1 MVAAPFSRK
10 DVSRAMDAEPGS
22 LALSE
27 LISLTVVDSAGI
39 EVGELIDVVAEFA
52 PEAPPVTAFFIARDD
67 EQLCA
72 SWQQVAE
79 IDVDGERLVL
89 GCPADALGAASL
101 RGAEIALRDA
111 VLDKQVVN
119 MRDRSFVRVQDVIL
133 DARGGGLVVAGVDAS
148 HGALARRF
156 GLGFLARRLPRR
168 SGDYVPWEDVN
179 AISLRLS
186 RLNFVEAFAE
196 LAELHPADIADVVG
210 QVGTRE
216 RAAVLGALNAYL
228 AADTLQEMDEDLR
241 AAALAEMPVTRA
253 AKVLEKLDAD
263 VAADLLADLP
273 EDLADELLSLQPDQ
287 RERDLRGLA
296 SHAEDSAGGL
306 MTLEYV
312 TLSVGTTAGAALEWL
327 RRERPDQHA
336 MSYVYVLD
344 ADGHLAGVL
353 SLRELVLADQANAVD
368 EIMEDDVVT
377 VAADT
382 DEEEVGRVMTKYN
395 LLAVPVVDEERR
407 MLGIVTL
414 DDALD
419 AILPEDWKRRLPRLF
434 R

>member
-1 MVAAPFSRK
+1 VDP
-10 DVSRAMDAEPGS
+10 EPGS

-27 LISLTVVDSAGI
+27 LESLKVVDVAGE
-39 EVGELIDVVAEFA
+39 EVGELIDVVAQFSS
-52 PEAPPVTAFFIARDD
+52 EAPLVSAFFIARGD
-67 EQLCA
+67 EQLCV
-72 SWQQVAE
+72 SWDQVAE
-79 IDVDGERLVL
+79 IDVDDERLL
-89 GCPADALGAASL
+89 LNCAAGALGAASL
-101 RGAEIALRDA
+101 RGGEIALVDA
-111 VLDKQVVN
+111 VLDHQVVN

-133 DARGGGLVVAGVDAS
+133 DEREGGLVVAGVDAS

-168 SGDYVPWEDVN
+168 TGDFVPWEDVN

-186 RLNFVEAFAE
+186 QLNFVEAFAE
-196 LAELHPADIADVVG
+196 LAELRPADIADVVG
-210 QVGTRE
+210 QVGARE

-228 AADTLQEMDEDLR
+228 AADTLQEMDEDAR
-241 AAALAEMPVTRA
+241 AAALAEMPVGRA

-273 EDLADELLSLQPDQ
+273 EDLAEELLSRQTDD
-287 RERDLRGLA
+287 RERALRRLA
-296 SHAEDSAGGL
+296 SHDEDTAGGL

-312 TLSVGTTAGAALEWL
+312 TLPAATPAGEAVAWL

-336 MSYVYVLD
+336 MSYIYAVD
-344 ADGHLAGVL
+344 AEGRLAGVL
-353 SLRELVLADQANAVD
+353 SLRELVLADPAQTVA
-368 EIMEDDVVT
+368 EIMEDDLVT
-377 VAADT
+377 VGVDAE
-382 DEEEVGRVMTKYN
+382 EEEVGRLMTKYN

>member
-1 MVAAPFSRK
+1 
-10 DVSRAMDAEPGS
+10 MDADLGS

-27 LISLTVVDSAGI
+27 LESLRVVDVAGV
-39 EVGELIDVVAEFA
+39 EVGELIDVVAGFST
-52 PEAPPVTAFFIARDD
+52 EAPVVTAFFVARGD
-67 EQLCA
+67 EQLGA
-72 SWQQVAE
+72 SWEQVAE
-79 IDVDGERLVL
+79 IDVDGDRLVL
-89 GCPADALGAASL
+89 NCRLDALGGASL
-101 RGAEIALRDA
+101 RGEEIALVDA

-133 DARGGGLVVAGVDAS
+133 DTREDGLVVTGVDAS

-168 SGDYVPWEDVN
+168 SGDFVPWEDVN

-228 AADTLQEMDEDLR
+228 AADTLQEMDEELR
-241 AAALAEMPVTRA
+241 AAALAEMPVARA

-273 EDLADELLSLQPDQ
+273 DDLAEELLKRQPPK
-287 RERDLRGLA
+287 RERDLRGLV
-296 SHAEDSAGGL
+296 SHAEDTAGGL

-312 TLSVGTTAGAALEWL
+312 TLPAGTAAGEALEWL

-336 MSYVYVLD
+336 MAYVYVLD
-344 ADGHLAGVL
+344 PDGRLAGVV
-353 SLRELVLADQANAVD
+353 SLRDLVLADLSQVID
-368 EIMEDDVVT
+368 GIMEDDVVT

-382 DEEEVGRVMTKYN
+382 DEEEVGRLMTKYN
-395 LLAVPVVDEERR
+395 LLAVPVVDAERR
-407 MLGIVTL
+407 MLGIITL

-419 AILPEDWKRRLPRLF
+419 VILPDDWKRRLPRLF

>member
-1 MVAAPFSRK
+1 V
-10 DVSRAMDAEPGS
+10 DDEPGS

-27 LISLTVVDSAGI
+27 LESLKVVDVAGD
-39 EVGELIDVVAEFA
+39 EVGDLIDVVAEFSMET
-52 PEAPPVTAFFIARDD
+52 PVVTAFFIARAD

-72 SWQQVAE
+72 SWDQVAE
-79 IDVDGERLVL
+79 VDVDGERLL
-89 GCPADALGAASL
+89 LDCPAGDLGAASL
-101 RGAEIALRDA
+101 RGGEIALVDA

-119 MRDRSFVRVQDVIL
+119 MKDRSFVRVQDVIL
-133 DARGGGLVVAGVDAS
+133 EVRGGQLIVAGVDAS
-148 HGALARRF
+148 HSALARRF

-168 SGDYVPWEDVN
+168 SGDFVPWADVN

-210 QVGTRE
+210 QVGARE

-241 AAALAEMPVTRA
+241 AAALAEMPVARA

-273 EDLADELLSLQPDQ
+273 EDLAEELLARQPDE
-287 RERDLRGLA
+287 RESDLRGLA
-296 SHAEDSAGGL
+296 SHAEDTAGGL
-306 MTLEYV
+306 MTLEFV
-312 TLSVGTTAGAALEWL
+312 TLPQGTTAGDALAWM

-344 ADGHLAGVL
+344 PDGRLAGVL
-353 SLRELVLADQANAVD
+353 SLRELVLADPEQAVD
-368 EIMEDDVVT
+368 AVMEDDLVT

-382 DEEEVGRVMTKYN
+382 EEDEVGRLMMKYN
-395 LLAVPVVDEERR
+395 LLAVPVVDDERR
-407 MLGIVTL
+407 LLGIVTL

-419 AILPEDWKRRLPRLF
+419 EILPDDWKRRLPRLF

>member
-1 MVAAPFSRK
+1 V
-10 DVSRAMDAEPGS
+10 DAEPGS

-27 LISLTVVDSAGI
+27 LESLKVIDGDGV
-39 EVGELIDVVAEFA
+39 EVGELIDVVAEFS
-52 PEAPPVTAFFIARDD
+52 PETPVVTAFFVARDD

-72 SWQQVAE
+72 SWDQVAE
-79 IDVDGERLVL
+79 VDVDGGRLL
-89 GCPADALGAASL
+89 LNCPAAALGAASL
-101 RGAEIALRDA
+101 RGAEIALVDA
-111 VLDKQVVN
+111 VLDNQVVN

-133 DARGGGLVVAGVDAS
+133 DAGEGRLVVTGVDAS
-148 HGALARRF
+148 QGALARRF

-168 SGDYVPWEDVN
+168 SGDFVPWGDVN

-196 LAELHPADIADVVG
+196 LAELRPADIADVVG
-210 QVGTRE
+210 QVGPRE

-241 AAALAEMPVTRA
+241 AAALAEMPVARA

-273 EDLADELLSLQPDQ
+273 EDLAEELLKRQPDQ

-296 SHAEDSAGGL
+296 SHAEDTAGGL

-312 TLSVGTTAGAALEWL
+312 TLAAGTAAGDALAWL

-344 ADGHLAGVL
+344 PDGRLVGVL
-353 SLRELVLADQANAVD
+353 SLRELVLADQAETVD
-368 EIMEDDVVT
+368 AIMEDDLVT
-377 VAADT
+377 VAVDSE
-382 DEEEVGRVMTKYN
+382 EEEVGRLMTKYN
-395 LLAVPVVDEERR
+395 LLAVPVVDGDRR
-407 MLGIVTL
+407 LLGIVTL

-419 AILPEDWKRRLPRLF
+419 AILPDDWKRRLPRLF

>member
-1 MVAAPFSRK
+1 V
-10 DVSRAMDAEPGS
+10 DAEPGS

-27 LISLTVVDSAGI
+27 LESLKVIDSAGAD
-39 EVGELIDVVAEFA
+39 VGELIDVVAEFST
-52 PEAPPVTAFFIARDD
+52 EAPLVTALFVARGD
-67 EQLCA
+67 EQLGA
-72 SWQQVAE
+72 SWDQVAE
-79 IDVDGERLVL
+79 IDVDDDRLLLNCLGE
-89 GCPADALGAASL
+89 ALGGASL
-101 RGAEIALRDA
+101 RGGEIALVDA

-133 DARGGGLVVAGVDAS
+133 DAREGQLVVVGVDAS

-168 SGDYVPWEDVN
+168 SGDFVPWADVN

-241 AAALAEMPVTRA
+241 AAALAEMPVARA

-273 EDLADELLSLQPDQ
+273 EELAEELLARQSDK

-296 SHAEDSAGGL
+296 SHAEDTAGGL
-306 MTLEYV
+306 MTLEFV
-312 TLSVGTTAGAALEWL
+312 TLTAGTLAGDALVWL
-327 RRERPDQHA
+327 RRERPDEHA

-344 ADGHLAGVL
+344 PDGRLAGVL
-353 SLRELVLADQANAVD
+353 SLRELVLADPAQAVD
-368 EIMEDDVVT
+368 AVVEDDLVT
-377 VAADT
+377 VAVDT
-382 DEEEVGRVMTKYN
+382 DEEEVGRLMTKYN
-395 LLAVPVVDEERR
+395 LLAVPVVDGERR
-407 MLGIVTL
+407 LLGIVTL

-419 AILPEDWKRRLPRLF
+419 AILPDDWKRRLPRLF

>member
-1 MVAAPFSRK
+1 
-10 DVSRAMDAEPGS
+10 MDPEPGS

-27 LISLTVVDSAGI
+27 LESLEVVDSAGAVI
-39 EVGELIDVVAEFA
+39 GELIDVVAQFSTDT
-52 PEAPPVTAFFIARDD
+52 PLVSAFFVARED

-72 SWQQVAE
+72 SWAQVAE
-79 IDVDGERLVL
+79 IDVDGDRLRL
-89 GCPADALGAASL
+89 NCPAGALGAASL
-101 RGAEIALRDA
+101 REGEIALVDA
-111 VLDKQVVN
+111 VLDNQVVN

-133 DARGGGLVVAGVDAS
+133 EVREDALVVAGVDAS
-148 HGALARRF
+148 HSALARRF

-168 SGDYVPWEDVN
+168 SGDFVPWEDVN

-210 QVGTRE
+210 QVDTRQ

-241 AAALAEMPVTRA
+241 AAALVEMPVDRA

-273 EDLADELLSLQPDQ
+273 EDLAEDLLARQTEQ

-296 SHAEDSAGGL
+296 SHADDTAGGL
-306 MTLEYV
+306 MTLEFV
-312 TLSVGTTAGAALEWL
+312 TLAAGTPAGEAIAWL

-336 MSYVYVLD
+336 MSYVYVLND
-344 ADGHLAGVL
+344 TGSLVGVL
-353 SLRELVLADQANAVD
+353 SLRDLVLADPAQAVD
-368 EIMEDDVVT
+368 AIMEDDLVT
-377 VAADT
+377 VDAAA
-382 DEEEVGRVMTKYN
+382 DEEEVGRLMTKYN
-395 LLAVPVVDEERR
+395 LLAVPVVDAERR
-407 MLGIVTL
+407 LLGIVTL

>member
-1 MVAAPFSRK
+1 V
-10 DVSRAMDAEPGS
+10 DADAGS

-27 LISLTVVDSAGI
+27 LVSLKVVDAAGI
-39 EVGELIDVVAEFA
+39 EVGEVIDVVAGFSA
-52 PEAPPVTAFFIARDD
+52 EAPAVTAFFVAREDD
-67 EQLCA
+67 QLGA
-72 SWQQVAE
+72 SWAQVAE
-79 IDVDGERLVL
+79 IDLDGGRLLLKCGLDDL
-89 GCPADALGAASL
+89 GGASL
-101 RGAEIALRDA
+101 RGEEIALKDA

-133 DARGGGLVVAGVDAS
+133 DTREDQLVVTGVDAS
-148 HGALARRF
+148 HAALARRF
-156 GLGFLARRLPRR
+156 GLGFLARRLPRH
-168 SGDYVPWEDVN
+168 SEDFVPWEDVN

-210 QVGTRE
+210 KVGARE

-228 AADTLQEMDEDLR
+228 AADTLQEMDEELR
-241 AAALAEMPVTRA
+241 AAALAEMPVARA

-273 EDLADELLSLQPDQ
+273 EELAEELLTLQSDE

-296 SHAEDSAGGL
+296 SHAEDTAGGL
-306 MTLEYV
+306 MTLEFV
-312 TLSVGTTAGAALEWL
+312 TLPTGTAAEEALAWL

-336 MSYVYVLD
+336 MSYIYVLD
-344 ADGHLAGVL
+344 LEGRLAGVV
-353 SLRELVLADQANAVD
+353 SLRELVLADPAQPVD
-368 EIMEDDVVT
+368 GIMEDDLVT

-382 DEEEVGRVMTKYN
+382 DEEEVARIMTKYN
-395 LLAVPVVDEERR
+395 RLAVPVVDDERR
-407 MLGIVTL
+407 LLGIVTL

-419 AILPEDWKRRLPRLF
+419 AILPDDWKRRLPRLF

>member
-1 MVAAPFSRK
+1 
-10 DVSRAMDAEPGS
+10 MDAEPGS

-27 LISLTVVDSAGI
+27 LESLKVIDSAGAD
-39 EVGELIDVVAEFA
+39 VGELIDVVAEFST
-52 PEAPPVTAFFIARDD
+52 EAPLVTALFVARGD
-67 EQLCA
+67 EQLGA
-72 SWQQVAE
+72 SWDQVAE
-79 IDVDGERLVL
+79 IDVDDDRLLLNCLGE
-89 GCPADALGAASL
+89 ALGGASL
-101 RGAEIALRDA
+101 RGGEIALVDA

-133 DARGGGLVVAGVDAS
+133 DAREGQLVVVGVDAS

-168 SGDYVPWEDVN
+168 SGDFVPWADVN

-241 AAALAEMPVTRA
+241 AAALAEMPVARA

-273 EDLADELLSLQPDQ
+273 EELAEELLARQSDK

-296 SHAEDSAGGL
+296 SHAEDTAGGL
-306 MTLEYV
+306 MTLEFV
-312 TLSVGTTAGAALEWL
+312 TLTAGTLAGDALVWL
-327 RRERPDQHA
+327 RRERPDEHA

-344 ADGHLAGVL
+344 PDGRLAGVL
-353 SLRELVLADQANAVD
+353 SLRELVLADPAQAVD
-368 EIMEDDVVT
+368 AVVEDDLVT
-377 VAADT
+377 VAVDT
-382 DEEEVGRVMTKYN
+382 DEEEVGRLMTKYN
-395 LLAVPVVDEERR
+395 LLAVPVVDGERR
-407 MLGIVTL
+407 LLGIVTL

-419 AILPEDWKRRLPRLF
+419 AILPDDWKRRLPRLF

>member
-1 MVAAPFSRK
+1 V
-10 DVSRAMDAEPGS
+10 DAEQGS

-27 LISLTVVDSAGI
+27 LESLTVVDAAGA
-39 EVGELIDVVAEFA
+39 EVGDLIDVVARFSTEV
-52 PEAPPVTAFFIARDD
+52 PVVTAFFIARED

-72 SWQQVAE
+72 SWNQVAE
-79 IDVDGERLVL
+79 IDVDGERLL
-89 GCPADALGAASL
+89 LKCAAGALGPASL
-101 RGAEIALRDA
+101 RGGEIALVDA
-111 VLDKQVVN
+111 VLDNRVVDL
-119 MRDRSFVRVQDVIL
+119 RDRSFVRVQDVL
-133 DARGGGLVVAGVDAS
+133 LEVREGELVVAGVDAS
-148 HGALARRF
+148 RGALARRF

-168 SGDYVPWEDVN
+168 TGDFIPWEEVN
-179 AISLRLS
+179 TISLRLS

-196 LAELHPADIADVVG
+196 LAELHPADIADVVA
-210 QVGTRE
+210 QVGARE
-216 RAAVLGALNAYL
+216 RAAVLAALNAPL

-241 AAALAEMPVTRA
+241 AAVLVEMPVDRA
-253 AKVLEKLDAD
+253 AKVVEQLDAD

-273 EDLADELLSLQPDQ
+273 EDLAEDLLARQSDE

-296 SHAEDSAGGL
+296 SHADDTAGGL

-312 TLSVGTTAGAALEWL
+312 TLWAGTAAGDAIAFL
-327 RRERPDQHA
+327 RRERPAQHA

-344 ADGHLAGVL
+344 GDGLLAGVL
-353 SLRELVLADQANAVD
+353 SLRDLVLADPARQV
-368 EIMEDDVVT
+368 ETIMEDDLVT
-377 VAADT
+377 VRADT
-382 DEEEVGRVMTKYN
+382 DEEEVGRVMTRYN

-407 MLGIVTL
+407 LLGIVTL